1 MGCGPREGTSASRPG
16 LRRGAAGRSSRPLGG
31 VPRWGDGAERQ
42 PRAAATRVWDV
53 CGTECCPV
61 FAGMESSKLWLL
73 GWAAVTFV
81 GTESCAGGTAHP
93 DESTLGLQLS
103 LFYFLSIRSATLYHD
118 SDL

>member
-1 MGCGPREGTSASRPG
+1 M
-16 LRRGAAGRSSRPLGG
+16 
-31 VPRWGDGAERQ
+31 
-42 PRAAATRVWDV
+42 
-53 CGTECCPV
+53 
-61 FAGMESSKLWLL
+61 

-103 LFYFLSIRSATLYHD
+103 LFYFLSSRSATLYHD